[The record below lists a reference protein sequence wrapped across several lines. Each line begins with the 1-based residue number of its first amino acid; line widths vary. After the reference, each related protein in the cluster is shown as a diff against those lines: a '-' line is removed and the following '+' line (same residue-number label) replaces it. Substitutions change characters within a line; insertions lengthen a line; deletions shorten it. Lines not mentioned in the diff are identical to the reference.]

1 MAYLAYSPGSTEY
14 QALMQS
20 MLMKELDHPPQE
32 RSTRLYCGGV
42 SIRPPPSPFDESFL
56 SFLVALFSLPK
67 TLWDKYFPEP
77 VVQEP
82 PVPLNPNTQLFKDH
96 MEALPPFANMST
108 EQRLNTP
115 VVVSHPAWLTEK
127 KVTCQA
133 IEAASIIFREPVW
146 TESPPSSSYTALG
159 YEVCHK
165 DYEAFECKGPGRIM
179 TIEFEGDLTT
189 MSLLRTPLRSQF
201 PLTFSVSRRGE
212 DDFLVEWINSFV
224 DTENP
229 DMVTATGSNANDTR
243 LLNAVLR
250 SRASPRLIS
259 QPNAST
265 AGGRAV
271 VMGAAREAKDSLERH
286 GWDCWEPE
294 ECNEIRKQADRTAGK
309 YNGPMPSIWPA
320 VARLWTHTDL

>member
-1 MAYLAYSPGSTEY
+1 
-14 QALMQS
+14 MQS
-20 MLMKELDHPPQE
+20 ILNKELDHPPQQ
-32 RSTRLYCGGV
+32 RSTHPYCGGV

-115 VVVSHPAWLTEK
+115 VVVSHPAWLTRKEE
-127 KVTCQA
+127 TCQA
-133 IEAASIIFREPVW
+133 IEAASMIFREPVW
-146 TESPPSSSYTALG
+146 IESPLSSSFTALG
-159 YEVCHK
+159 YVLCNK
-165 DYEAFECKGPGRIM
+165 DYEAFECRGPGRIM

-189 MSLLRTPLRSQF
+189 MSLLQTPLRSEF
-201 PLTFSVSRRGE
+201 PLKFSVSKRHE
-212 DDFLVEWINSFV
+212 DALVEWINSFV
-224 DTENP
+224 DTEEP
-229 DMVTATGSNANDTR
+229 DMVTTTGSNENDPR

-259 QPNAST
+259 QPDVST
-265 AGGRAV
+265 GGGRAV

-286 GWDCWEPE
+286 GYDCWEPE
-294 ECNEIRKQADRTAGK
+294 KCDELRKQADRIAGRH
-309 YNGPMPSIWPA
+309 NGPMPSIWSA